1 MKVTQ
6 THLRIAILSMGGL
19 LILYGVV
26 KMLWKVDFGPWIE
39 ANVPNGIFLGAAAIF
54 VWNRSIQNKE
64 KKLRDEEAS
73 KAKALEEEATEP
85 VAEAVVAEQPKLE
98 EPKKDL

>member
-6 THLRIAILSMGGL
+6 THLRIAILAMGGL

-39 ANVPNGIFLGAAAIF
+39 QNLPNAIFIGAAAIF
-54 VWNRSIQNKE
+54 VWNRSLWNKE
-64 KKLRDEEAS
+64 KKRKEEEAAALEAS
-73 KAKALEEEATEP
+73 KSTAPEAELPATSTEADKTP
-85 VAEAVVAEQPKLE
+85 PQ
-98 EPKKDL
+98 